1 MSHTAGLPSWSE
13 PVTVDV
19 LYDWEQATSLLAAQE
34 PWWEP
39 GTASGY
45 HAITQGYLEGE
56 IVRRVTGQT
65 IGEFVAA
72 EITGPLGAD
81 FHIGTAAE
89 HDGRIAHVIPP
100 AVRSAPRASN
110 RDRSSIGWSGRC
122 RSTPLQRT
130 RSRGGAPRSPPPVA
144 SATPARSP

>member
-1 MSHTAGLPSWSE
+1 MSHTAGLPRWSE

-19 LYDWEQATSLLAAQE
+19 LYDWDQATSLLAAQE

-45 HAITQGYLEGE
+45 HVVTQGYLEGE

-81 FHIGTAAE
+81 FYIGTAAE
-89 HDGRIAHVIPP
+89 HDGRVAHVIPP
-100 AVRSAPRASN
+100 
-110 RDRSSIGWSGRC
+110 
-122 RSTPLQRT
+122 STP
-130 RSRGGAPRSPPPVA
+130 
-144 SATPARSP
+144 